1 MHEGPPVTWLPRL
14 RLALLILAVVVLQ
27 TTVFSAGLRVF
38 GVMPDL
44 GLVLTVAV
52 AFYIG
57 PERGAV
63 FGFVSGLAVDLFLS
77 TPLGLSA
84 LSFAL
89 VGYGAGIV
97 QGGLVPPSRWVAP
110 IMGAVG
116 GLAGGVLFVGVG
128 AIAGQDQLLALSSV
142 RIILIASAYD
152 ALLAF
157 AVFPIA
163 RWATRAPP
171 ADVQGLP
178 EHHWSGGSRMPRW
191 GPDRSISS
199 GRSAE

>member
-1 MHEGPPVTWLPRL
+1 MTGLSRL

-44 GLVLTVAV
+44 GLVLAVAV

-63 FGFVSGLAVDLFLS
+63 FGFVAGLAVDLFLS
-77 TPLGLSA
+77 TPVGLSA

-89 VGYGAGIV
+89 VAYGVGFV
-97 QGGLVPPSRWVAP
+97 QGGLVSSSRWVAP
-110 IMGAVG
+110 MMGALG
-116 GLAGGVLFVGVG
+116 GLAGGVLFVGIG

-142 RIILIASAYD
+142 RIILVASAYD
-152 ALLAF
+152 ALIAF

-171 ADVQGLP
+171 GEVQGVP
-178 EHHWSGGSRMPRW
+178 EHRQSGRSRMPRW

>member
-1 MHEGPPVTWLPRL
+1 VTGLSRL

-63 FGFVSGLAVDLFLS
+63 FGFVAGLAVDLFLS

-89 VGYGAGIV
+89 VAYGVGFV
-97 QGGLVPPSRWVAP
+97 QGGLVSSSRWVAP
-110 IMGAVG
+110 IMGALG
-116 GLAGGVLFVGVG
+116 GLAGGVLFVGIG

-142 RIILIASAYD
+142 RIILVAGAYD
-152 ALLAF
+152 ALIAF

-171 ADVQGLP
+171 GEVQGLP
-178 EHHWSGGSRMPRW
+178 EHRRSGRSRMPRW
-191 GPDRSISS
+191 GSDRSISS

>member
-1 MHEGPPVTWLPRL
+1 MTRLARL
-14 RLALLILAVVVLQ
+14 RLALLIVAVVVLQ
-27 TTVFSAGLRVF
+27 TSVFSAGLRVF

-52 AFYIG
+52 AFSLG

-63 FGFVSGLAVDLFLS
+63 FGFVTGVAVDLFLS
-77 TPLGLSA
+77 TPLGVSA

-97 QGGLVPPSRWVAP
+97 AGGLLRPSRWSAP
-110 IMGAVG
+110 TMGALG
-116 GLAGGVLFVGVG
+116 GLAGGVLFVGIG
-128 AIAGQDQLLALSSV
+128 AVAGREELLSVASV
-142 RIILIASAYD
+142 RVILIASAYD

-163 RWATRAPP
+163 RWATEARRGN
-171 ADVQGLP
+171 V
-178 EHHWSGGSRMPRW
+178 GGALGYP
-191 GPDRSISS
+191 SI
-199 GRSAE
+199 GR

>member
-1 MHEGPPVTWLPRL
+1 VIWLPRL

-44 GLVLTVAV
+44 GVVLTVAV

-89 VGYGAGIV
+89 VAYGVGVA
-97 QGGLVPPSRWVAP
+97 QGRLVLSSPWAAP
-110 IMGAVG
+110 LMGALG

-128 AIAGQDQLLALSSV
+128 AIAGRDQLLALSSV

-152 ALLAF
+152 ALVAF

-171 ADVQGLP
+171 GEVQGLP
-178 EHHWSGGSRMPRW
+178 EHRQSRGSPMPRW

>member
-1 MHEGPPVTWLPRL
+1 MTWLPRL
-14 RLALLILAVVVLQ
+14 RLALLVVAVVVLQ

-52 AFYIG
+52 AFCLG

-63 FGFVSGLAVDLFLS
+63 FGFAAGLAVDLFLS
-77 TPLGLSA
+77 TPLGVSA

-97 QGGLVPPSRWVAP
+97 AGGLLRPSRWSAP
-110 IMGAVG
+110 AMGALG
-116 GLAGGVLFVGVG
+116 GLAGGVLFAAVG
-128 AIAGQDQLLALSSV
+128 AVAGREELLSLASV
-142 RIILIASAYD
+142 RVILIASAYD

-157 AVFPIA
+157 AAFPIA
-163 RWATRAPP
+163 RWATRVP
-171 ADVQGLP
+171 AGEP
-178 EHHWSGGSRMPRW
+178 ETLL
-191 GPDRSISS
+191 RSSTV
-199 GRSAE
+199 RR

>member
-1 MHEGPPVTWLPRL
+1 MTWLPRL
-14 RLALLILAVVVLQ
+14 RLALLILTVVVLQ

-52 AFYIG
+52 AFYLG
-57 PERGAV
+57 PERGAA
-63 FGFVSGLAVDLFLS
+63 FGFLTGFAVDLFLS

-89 VGYGAGIV
+89 VGYGAGVV
-97 QGGLVPPSRWVAP
+97 QGGLVRPSRWVAP
-110 IMGAVG
+110 VMGALG
-116 GLAGGVLFVGVG
+116 GLTGGVLFVAIA
-128 AIAGQDQLLALSSV
+128 AIAGRDHLLALSTARVILVASV
-142 RIILIASAYD
+142 YD
-152 ALLAF
+152 ALVAF

-163 RWATRAPP
+163 RWATRSPRRE
-171 ADVQGLP
+171 DQGVP
-178 EHHWSGGSRMPRW
+178 EHRWSGASRMGGW
-191 GPDRSISS
+191 GPDRSITS

>member
-1 MHEGPPVTWLPRL
+1 VKWLPRL

-27 TTVFSAGLRVF
+27 TTLFSAGLRVF

-89 VGYGAGIV
+89 VGYGVGFV
-97 QGGLVPPSRWVAP
+97 ESGLVHPSRWVAP
-110 IMGAVG
+110 IMGALG
-116 GLAGGVLFVGVG
+116 GIAGGVLFVGVG

-152 ALLAF
+152 ALVAF

-163 RWATRAPP
+163 RWATRTLPG
-171 ADVQGLP
+171 DVRGLP
-178 EHHWSGGSRMPRW
+178 EHHESGWSRMPRW
-191 GPDRSISS
+191 GPDRSTSS

>member
-1 MHEGPPVTWLPRL
+1 MTWLPRL

-27 TTVFSAGLRVF
+27 TTAFSAGLRVF

-52 AFYIG
+52 AFYLG

-63 FGFVSGLAVDLFLS
+63 FGFVTGVAVDLFLS

-84 LSFAL
+84 LSFAV
-89 VGYGAGIV
+89 VGYAVGV
-97 QGGLVPPSRWVAP
+97 VHGGLVPPSRWVAP
-110 IMGAVG
+110 IMGALG
-116 GLAGGVLFVGVG
+116 GLAGGVLFVGSG

-142 RIILIASAYD
+142 RIILVAGVYD
-152 ALLAF
+152 ALVAS

-171 ADVQGLP
+171 GEVQGLP
-178 EHHWSGGSRMPRW
+178 EHRWSGGSRMPRW

>member
-1 MHEGPPVTWLPRL
+1 VTGLSRL

-89 VGYGAGIV
+89 VAYGVGFV
-97 QGGLVPPSRWVAP
+97 QGGLVSSSRWVAP
-110 IMGAVG
+110 IMGALG
-116 GLAGGVLFVGVG
+116 GLAGGVLFVGIG

-142 RIILIASAYD
+142 RIILVASAYD
-152 ALLAF
+152 ALIAF

-171 ADVQGLP
+171 GEVQGLP
-178 EHHWSGGSRMPRW
+178 EHRRSGRSRMPRW
-191 GPDRSISS
+191 GSDRSISS

>member
-1 MHEGPPVTWLPRL
+1 MTWLPRL
-14 RLALLILAVVVLQ
+14 RLAVLILAVVVLQ

-89 VGYGAGIV
+89 VAYGVGVV
-97 QGGLVPPSRWVAP
+97 QDRLVLSSQWVAP
-110 IMGAVG
+110 IMGALG
-116 GLAGGVLFVGVG
+116 GLAGGMWFVGVG
-128 AIAGQDQLLALSSV
+128 AIAGRDQLLALSSV

-152 ALLAF
+152 ALVAF

-171 ADVQGLP
+171 GELRGLP
-178 EHHWSGGSRMPRW
+178 EHRQSRGSPMPRW

>member
-1 MHEGPPVTWLPRL
+1 MTGLSRL

-63 FGFVSGLAVDLFLS
+63 FGFLAGLAVDLFLS

-89 VGYGAGIV
+89 VAYGVGFV
-97 QGGLVPPSRWVAP
+97 QGGLVSSSRWVAP
-110 IMGAVG
+110 IMGALG

-142 RIILIASAYD
+142 RIILVASAYD
-152 ALLAF
+152 ALIAF

-171 ADVQGLP
+171 GEVQGLP
-178 EHHWSGGSRMPRW
+178 EHRWSGRSRMPRW

>member
-1 MHEGPPVTWLPRL
+1 MTGLSRL

-89 VGYGAGIV
+89 VAYGVGFV
-97 QGGLVPPSRWVAP
+97 QGGLVSSSRWVAP
-110 IMGAVG
+110 MMGALG

-142 RIILIASAYD
+142 RIILVAGAYD
-152 ALLAF
+152 ALIAF

-171 ADVQGLP
+171 GEVQGLP
-178 EHHWSGGSRMPRW
+178 EHRWSGRSRMPRW

>member
-1 MHEGPPVTWLPRL
+1 VTGLSRL

-63 FGFVSGLAVDLFLS
+63 LGFVSGLAVDLFLS

-89 VGYGAGIV
+89 VAYGVGFV
-97 QGGLVPPSRWVAP
+97 QGGLVSSSRWVAP
-110 IMGAVG
+110 IMGALG
-116 GLAGGVLFVGVG
+116 GLAGGVLFVGIG

-142 RIILIASAYD
+142 RIILVASAYD
-152 ALLAF
+152 ALIAF

-171 ADVQGLP
+171 GEVQGLP
-178 EHHWSGGSRMPRW
+178 EHRWSGRSRMPRW

>member
-1 MHEGPPVTWLPRL
+1 VTGLSRL

-89 VGYGAGIV
+89 VAYGVGFV
-97 QGGLVPPSRWVAP
+97 EGGLVSSSRWVAP
-110 IMGAVG
+110 IMGALG

-142 RIILIASAYD
+142 RIIVIASAYD
-152 ALLAF
+152 ALIAF

-171 ADVQGLP
+171 GEVQGLP
-178 EHHWSGGSRMPRW
+178 EHRRSGRSRMPRW
-191 GPDRSISS
+191 GTDRSISS

>member
-1 MHEGPPVTWLPRL
+1 
-14 RLALLILAVVVLQ
+14 VLQ

-52 AFYIG
+52 AYYVG
-57 PERGAV
+57 PHRGAV

-84 LSFAL
+84 LSFAV
-89 VGYGAGIV
+89 VGYAVGVV

-110 IMGAVG
+110 IMGALG
-116 GLAGGVLFVGVG
+116 GLAGGVLFVGIG
-128 AIAGQDQLLALSSV
+128 AIAGEDQLLALSSM
-142 RIILIASAYD
+142 RIILIAGVYD
-152 ALLAF
+152 ALVAF

-171 ADVQGLP
+171 GEVQGLP
-178 EHHWSGGSRMPRW
+178 EHRRSGGSRMPRW